1 VCATCAGT
9 RKLKCSV
16 RPASASSRLS
26 RVCLRPALPPGAGR
40 PPRFGEDIQPC
51 RKALA
56 KTPLARLASAP
67 GPSQAERVR
76 RHSSQAFL
84 TRFGRKQKTRRSPS
98 TARRIPERRALIPND
113 RLTCDRADHISERGS
128 TPKFDAPKQRLHR
141 RRNPQSG
148 ASGRD
153 ERAKESSAIKAIVFG
168 EISGGRWVSS
178 GSRSDFPTHSMCWR
192 P

>member
-1 VCATCAGT
+1 VRGDTEVEVLCAPGFG
-9 RKLKCSV
+9 L
-16 RPASASSRLS
+16 
-26 RVCLRPALPPGAGR
+26 LPPKPGLPAAGPSPGGR
-40 PPRFGEDIQPC
+40 PPTEIRRGYSTLSKSLSEDAVSSAGERAGAIAGGACAPPLQPGI
-51 RKALA
+51 LD
-56 KTPLARLASAP
+56 PLWP
-67 GPSQAERVR
+67 E
-76 RHSSQAFL
+76 
-84 TRFGRKQKTRRSPS
+84 QKTRRSPS